1 MIFDVLKN
9 VQEIAWSENHF
20 FKAFLGCLVSPTW
33 IWDRFGSQNGPPGA
47 IVEGFLKQKLVFEV
61 LSQLFDD
68 ILEINTQIQKMK
80 K

>member
-1 MIFDVLKN
+1 L
-9 VQEIAWSENHF
+9 
-20 FKAFLGCLVSPTW
+20 
-33 IWDRFGSQNGPPGA
+33 GSQNGPPGA

>member
-1 MIFDVLKN
+1 MGF
-9 VQEIAWSENHF
+9 Q
-20 FKAFLGCLVSPTW
+20 VSPTW
-33 IWDRFGSQNGPPGA
+33 IWDRFGSQNGTPGA
-47 IVEGFLKQKLVFEV
+47 IIEGFLKQKLVFEV